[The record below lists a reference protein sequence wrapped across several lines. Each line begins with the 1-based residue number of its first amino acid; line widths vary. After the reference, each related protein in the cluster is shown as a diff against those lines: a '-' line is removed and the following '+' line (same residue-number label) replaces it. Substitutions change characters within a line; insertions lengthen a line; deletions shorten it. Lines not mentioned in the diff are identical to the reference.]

1 MKKMPTLKGSV
12 IFKIQMSKLA
22 DNTGAIF
29 IPKDSKIINTEDSRI
44 SKLHKKLKGK
54 IIDLAKNIQLI
65 PAINNNR
72 SPSTPMAIQVTE
84 RFLSFNID
92 PV

>member
-1 MKKMPTLKGSV
+1 MKKMPTIEGST
-12 IFKIQMSKLA
+12 IFKIQMSKPA
-22 DNTGAIF
+22 DNTETIF
-29 IPKDSKIINTEDSRI
+29 IPRDSKIITTENSRI
-44 SKLHKKLKGK
+44 PKLHKKLKEK
-54 IIDLAKNIQLI
+54 IIDLAKKIQLI
-65 PAINNNR
+65 PAINNNK